1 MRYYCIP
8 VPYLEVEMNLLVLSI
23 LGALAGWIVSL
34 MRINNQIGARV
45 PVLIR
50 DHKRSRRQS
59 QH

>member
-1 MRYYCIP
+1 
-8 VPYLEVEMNLLVLSI
+8 MNLLVLSI